1 MGRRAGGAGG
11 TNRGGATAHGTRRR
25 ERMEQMERMERG
37 RVGNPP
43 YGTTEA
49 RRGGLRETIPGG
61 FRETQNFASLQAGG
75 GWCGMLN
82 EC

>member
-1 MGRRAGGAGG
+1 
-11 TNRGGATAHGTRRR
+11 
-25 ERMEQMERMERG
+25 MERMELGGRMERKERMKRMKRMKRMG

-43 YGTTEA
+43 YRTTEA
-49 RRGGLRETIPGG
+49 RRGGLRET
-61 FRETQNFASLQAGG
+61 QDFASLQAGG